1 MKSSLLIT
9 LFFTLL
15 LVCGMNA
22 IPFTPAERDV
32 KNYEACEDVA
42 KNIAFNGERKLD
54 VYYDKTR
61 LENKRKVVI
70 HIYGGSWIIGDK
82 IGQTKIGQLINEKG
96 SVAVVPNYVL
106 FPEGTIEDMVD
117 DVYQAIQWTYKN
129 ISKYGGNPKKITLCA
144 HSAGA
149 HLAALTLVK
158 STLGLSNNGKELE
171 KLPKI
176 EKVILL
182 DGPYAFDQEFIA
194 YTLQGAS
201 AAAPANP
208 GAAPNPAVVEQQL
221 ALQKLMM
228 TYMGK
233 DDISP
238 VALLKKQEKGSVKFD
253 VGKFVFFYVSND
265 TVIPESSSKNLIS
278 EISRTTKNSFE
289 YIYKEGLG
297 HATLTDGVRAGE
309 EKYNEMYIKIIK
321 S

>member
-117 DVYQAIQWTYKN
+117 DVYQAIHWTYKN

-149 HLAALTLVK
+149 HLAALTIIK
-158 STLGLSNNGKELE
+158 STLGLTNNGKKLE
-171 KLPKI
+171 ALPKI
-176 EKVILL
+176 EKVVLL
-182 DGPYAFDQEFIA
+182 DGPYAIDQEFVA
-194 YTLQGAS
+194 YTLKNASGAPTNLS
-201 AAAPANP
+201 
-208 GAAPNPAVVEQQL
+208 PNAEVIQQQL
-221 ALQKLMM
+221 ALQKLMG
-228 TYMGK
+228 TYLGNES
-233 DDISP
+233 ISP
-238 VALLKKQEKGSVKFD
+238 VALLKKQQDKSVKFN
-253 VGKFVFFYVSND
+253 VVKFVFFYATKD
-265 TVIPESSSKNLIS
+265 TVVPESSAKNLMA
-278 EISRTTKNSFE
+278 EIERTSTATTR
-289 YIYKEGLG
+289 YVAGEGLG
-297 HATLTDGVRAGE
+297 HATVTDGVRAGE